1 MLDNFFA
8 MVTES
13 MENATA
19 TTNNS
24 HKGEAMENAT
34 TATTATTNN
43 SKASKRNSKAKAS
56 KRNSKASNATAT
68 TNSNATTATT
78 SLPSPLPARC
88 IASYSAEKPMDATTT
103 AIFRHHIKAAL
114 AAYGGQASICQVY
127 NFLRGDS
134 PLRREKDGT
143 QKVDGLPLW
152 SGLGSSILFRNFTS
166 GTYLIYT
173 NKPTS
178 NGRIRSVA
186 VAGPLLQG

>member
-34 TATTATTNN
+34 TTTTNN

-56 KRNSKASNATAT
+56 KRNSNATAT
-68 TNSNATTATT
+68 TNSNATTNNAT

-186 VAGPLLQG
+186 VAGPLLQEAK

>member
-24 HKGEAMENAT
+24 HKGEAMEN
-34 TATTATTNN
+34 ATTATTNN

-88 IASYSAEKPMDATTT
+88 VASYSAEKPMDATTT

-186 VAGPLLQG
+186 VAGPLLQEAK

>member
-1 MLDNFFA
+1 
-8 MVTES
+8 
-13 MENATA
+13 
-19 TTNNS
+19 
-24 HKGEAMENAT
+24 
-34 TATTATTNN
+34 
-43 SKASKRNSKAKAS
+43 
-56 KRNSKASNATAT
+56 
-68 TNSNATTATT
+68 
-78 SLPSPLPARC
+78 
-88 IASYSAEKPMDATTT
+88 MDATTT

-186 VAGPLLQG
+186 VAGPLLQEAK